1 MTDAQLIQ
9 PQSVTPQTAGAQ
21 VNATTPTTPTTK
33 PIGFLQDGDGNL
45 SSTRLAFLLWG
56 AGVLVVWMYVSF
68 KTTLL
73 AGIPPEVVTVLG
85 VLMTGKVVQKF
96 GE

>member
-21 VNATTPTTPTTK
+21 VNATTPMTTTK